1 MKKLTIGDY
10 VEAKFLGE
18 TYECQV
24 IEITDKHRYKIKK
37 IDGTILPNA
46 TWHKLLEKKSP
57 WYITKFLKSGKVKV
71 KQKQSIQRIDLE
83 KAIQKQKDFLGGKL
97 KKQPLNVPYNHIYI
111 K

>member
-24 IEITDKHRYKIKK
+24 IEITDKHRYKIQK

-46 TWHKLLEKKSP
+46 TWQKLLEKKSP
-57 WYITKFLKSGKVKV
+57 WFITKFLRSGKIKV

-97 KKQPLNVPYNHIYI
+97 KK
-111 K
+111 